1 MIGQRQRLIK
11 ASEVQQ
17 KVKEKNELENLN
29 FRYRN
34 ELNKMVLQHK
44 INVIS

>member
-17 KVKEKNELENLN
+17 KVKEKNELEKKNTKTRAIQL
-29 FRYRN
+29 
-34 ELNKMVLQHK
+34 LG
-44 INVIS
+44 